1 MLQIGNELC
10 SFPLITHCP
19 FIQAAS
25 QHGGQSLIVDEGAID
40 EELKEAEVRNTYAPW
55 KLILMVGGVV
65 VGVALLVG
73 ALVLVIKSNRPA
85 AKSDSDEEDTEME
98 EVSLK

>member
-1 MLQIGNELC
+1 MR
-10 SFPLITHCP
+10 H
-19 FIQAAS
+19 
-25 QHGGQSLIVDEGAID
+25 
-40 EELKEAEVRNTYAPW
+40 TYAPW
-55 KLILMVGGVV
+55 KVILTVGGVV